1 MKNIRNYGMVTGR
14 LVRDF
19 KVCNN
24 RDGSRK
30 ILFTVATAN
39 NYKSKDG
46 HYHSQFISLEAFVPG
61 NQKDNGVFAY
71 INGGDLITCS
81 YSVQT
86 NTYTN
91 KDGNTVYGQVL
102 MVNDVALLESKATKE
117 ARRAKATQAKAVKNE
132 TTKETKQAKAAQ
144 AKAVKNETAK
154 EIKKS
159 TRKQAAA

>member
-46 HYHSQFISLEAFVPG
+46 HYHSQFISLEAFVSG
-61 NQKDNGVFAY
+61 KQKDNGVYDY
-71 INGGDLITCS
+71 INSGDLITCS

-102 MVNDVALLESKATKE
+102 MVNDVALLESKAVKE
-117 ARRAKATQAKAVKNE
+117 ARQAKATQSK
-132 TTKETKQAKAAQ
+132 TTKETKQAKATQ
-144 AKAVKNETAK
+144 AKTTKNETAK
-154 EIKKS
+154 EAKKS